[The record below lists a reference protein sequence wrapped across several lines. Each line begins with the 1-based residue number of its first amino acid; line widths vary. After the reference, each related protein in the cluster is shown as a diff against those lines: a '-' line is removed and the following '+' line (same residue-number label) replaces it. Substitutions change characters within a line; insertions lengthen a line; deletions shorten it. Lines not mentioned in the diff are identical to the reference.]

1 MARRSI
7 GENEGPSPAR
17 LVIES
22 LLVIAL
28 SFVLGFIKLWR
39 MPQGGEVSMVM
50 LPLIIFALLRGP
62 LAGFLAGASFGFV
75 HFAQNPVMAHPLQF
89 MLDYPLAFGSAGLA
103 GFFAPPAGSSLLSLV
118 GVLVAMAGRFAC
130 HTLSGLIFIGL
141 FLSSAPANPL
151 LYVILYNAA
160 YMIPDTVIAC
170 AVVEFLLPRL
180 KRFMEYSSQIR
191 G

>member
-7 GENEGPSPAR
+7 RDNEGPSPAR

-28 SFVLGFIKLWR
+28 SFAFSFVKLWR
-39 MPQGGEVSMVM
+39 MPQGGEVSLVM
-50 LPLIIFALLRGP
+50 LPLIMFALLRGF
-62 LAGFLAGASFGFV
+62 LAGFLAGMSFGFI
-75 HFAQNPVMAHPLQF
+75 HFAQNPVMTHPLQF
-89 MLDYPLAFGSAGLA
+89 LLDYPLAYGSAGLA
-103 GFFAPPAGSSLLSLV
+103 GFFARPAGSSLLSLV
-118 GVLVAMAGRFAC
+118 GVIVAMAGRFAC
-130 HTLSGLIFIGL
+130 HTLSGFLFVGL
-141 FLSSAPANPL
+141 FLSSVPANPL
-151 LYVILYNAA
+151 LYVVLYNAA
-160 YMIPDTVIAC
+160 YMIPDTVITC